1 MHTMTILQ
9 NTKTWLSSVLMLSL
23 LTMAPMLHAAVDP
36 KEQSPHQLVEEVT
49 REMFTIVEEYKG
61 GKENSEQY
69 HKEITQLLEPVVDF
83 DFIARAV
90 MGSHRKDASD
100 EQARRFAEIFKKGL
114 VETYAKGIAGYVDS
128 EVKVLPPSDK
138 DTSKRRVS
146 VHQEV
151 RHEGSKHQLS
161 YTMVQNRADE
171 WKLIN
176 LVLDGVN
183 LGKSFRSQFQ
193 QAAKQQD
200 GDLDKVI
207 ESWLDEI

>member
-1 MHTMTILQ
+1 MQTMTILQ
-9 NTKTWLSSVLMLSL
+9 NTRAWVGSVLALLLVATAPLSQG
-23 LTMAPMLHAAVDP
+23 AVDP
-36 KEQSPHQLVEEVT
+36 KEDNPHRLVEEVT
-49 REMFTIVEEYKG
+49 REMFAIVEAYNG
-61 GKENSEQY
+61 GQKNSDQY
-69 HKEITQLLEPVVDF
+69 HKEITRLLEPVVDF
-83 DFIARAV
+83 EFIAQAV
-90 MGSHRKDASD
+90 MGSYRKDASED
-100 EQARRFAEIFKKGL
+100 QARRFAKIFKKGL

-128 EVKVLPPSDK
+128 EIKVLPPSDE
-138 DTSKRRVS
+138 DANKRRVS

-193 QAAKQQD
+193 QAAKQQN
-200 GDLDKVI
+200 GNLDKVI
-207 ESWLDEI
+207 DNWLDEV

>member
-1 MHTMTILQ
+1 MHTMTILH
-9 NTKTWLSSVLMLSL
+9 NARAWLGLVLTLSL
-23 LTMAPMLHAAVDP
+23 SAMTPWSHAAIDP
-36 KEQSPHQLVEEVT
+36 KEQSPHRLVEEVT

-61 GKENSEQY
+61 GKKNSEKY
-69 HKEITQLLEPVVDF
+69 HQEITRLLEPVVDF

-90 MGSHRKDASD
+90 MGSYRKDASD
-100 EQARRFAEIFKKGL
+100 EQARRFAQIFKKGL

-128 EVKVLPPSDK
+128 EVKVLPPSKEDAN
-138 DTSKRRVS
+138 KRRIS

-151 RHEGSKHQLS
+151 RHDGSKHQLS

-193 QAAKQQD
+193 QSAKQQN
-200 GDLDKVI
+200 GNLDKVI
-207 ESWLDEI
+207 GTWLDDV